1 MAVEIPL
8 RANENLVKVQTSQL
22 PKARE
27 KAGDQV
33 VIGF

>member
-1 MAVEIPL
+1 MEIPL
-8 RANENLVKVQTSQL
+8 RASENLVKVQTSQL

-27 KAGDQV
+27 NAGDQV